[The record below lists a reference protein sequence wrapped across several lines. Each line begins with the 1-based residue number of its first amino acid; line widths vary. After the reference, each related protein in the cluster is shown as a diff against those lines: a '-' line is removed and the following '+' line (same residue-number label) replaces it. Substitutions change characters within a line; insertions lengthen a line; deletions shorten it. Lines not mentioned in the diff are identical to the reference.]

1 MSGASLTDPR
11 RVLVVDDHP
20 VFRRGLRVLLEGQ
33 DWVGEVV
40 EASTVAEALREVV
53 TRAVDVVVLDLAL
66 PDGNGVEATS
76 RILRVNPS
84 AAVLILTMTNDDALL
99 ARAMHAGAR
108 GYLTKETAP
117 DTVIDALR
125 AVASG
130 AVVLGPQIDPT
141 KLIDT
146 RHEPEELPAP
156 LNLLSLR
163 EREILAH
170 LASGQTNAQIADDL
184 RLSEKT
190 IRNQLSVV
198 FAKLGVADRVQA
210 ALIGQAAKLAPR
222 RDVVRP

>member
-20 VFRRGLRVLLEGQ
+20 VFRRGVRVLLEGQ
-33 DWVGEVV
+33 DWVGEVI

-108 GYLTKETAP
+108 GYLTKDTAP

-125 AVASG
+125 AVSSG

-146 RHEPEELPAP
+146 RDEPEELPAP
-156 LNLLSLR
+156 LNQLSLR

-190 IRNQLSVV
+190 IRNQLSVI
-198 FAKLGVADRVQA
+198 FGKLGVADRVQA